1 MNRKEN
7 NYSRHRKYRL
17 IEQFDTFSKVLDL
30 ESDTDHICFKIES
43 HEIGDEFYLYLIPSD
58 EDITEKLIFRYSILN
73 KYKEGETY
81 TFDIIE
87 ERYELMFISNC
98 KNLNLPIPSKF
109 KDGSNQA
116 KIDLEVEQL
125 DLNRNKVLFKR
136 KSTEGYTISEDFSEF
151 EEGIDY
157 EFELK
162 KTYLNKLDNLIMIVG
177 YKDRNYRIY
186 PPSYFSHV
194 AFKSPVYANIFA
206 NEDGSDP
213 YLRLALKYI
222 SNTFYTEGKRYL
234 FTIKEQVYNHESDV
248 YYWLMEDENGKR
260 NRYYP
265 ENDLTFD
272 NEIAK
277 LREGDTIELYVQW
290 ISDSGQ
296 VTLIYDVK
304 NWKDKNYLVEDVFEA
319 IGYSN
324 KEDKYFFNYSNMFAI
339 NDGEFDDS
347 ECSFLEQYNEGNN
360 LWVFSYLS
368 FLDVEMFN
376 ELEEGR
382 YDEAK
387 TLIDI
392 YLRIEKWMLEESDY
406 LTNFSQ
412 WKRDG
417 IIIKAE
423 HKIVKLKASL
433 SVIDMFL
440 EGKDQEYIESLNT
453 TLLRTRYLNSSK
465 KEELKQFLAISKYFR
480 GEADFEELSKTIFLL
495 LECNL
500 ISDKDRWM
508 FIFSIT
514 SFITRIKDRVREKY
528 SDDNI
533 VDKKNKEIKQLITN
547 YYLLVFIYVK
557 DENFFYASIASVN
570 LLRNL
575 SLYYNKVEYLD
586 LAINLII
593 HNGYFEPN
601 IFMHKNIFELDCS
614 DLRKISVYD
623 KEKEY
628 TFHGAGN
635 VLSLNDAFSI
645 IPKNL
650 YNNSQSCKLK
660 TLAKLGKFN
669 LYVKSHYNL
678 NGIDEADEIYVLIDN
693 VIQAIKHNAV
703 NSENDKNL
711 ISYKELD
718 VSLDEVYEGK
728 ITRIHP
734 SGDYCYLTCVIDG
747 FVIDS
752 LLHINTFNKN
762 RMAGYINE
770 YLRVGDVVRFKVIGV
785 DDNKILISSSNFI
798 DGYAEVVLSEDAVHY
813 GRVVQRNDRY
823 SRVLT
828 ESGLT
833 VITKG
838 YSYELGDTVRL
849 KIDKYKFKSHL
860 YISKEHSF
868 SNKVILE
875 DNAEIFRKYLIAN
888 GMLAQIAEQDKLS
901 SLVSSTMRSFGH
913 IKAFDNSKELKT
925 LSLILIHIMEHRLN
939 YLAEPKEIAI
949 NYFFIITLSGVMQ
962 NSKSF
967 QFGNKLN
974 NLARIVN
981 LEHSKDVELLDSV
994 FDIEFVKDR
1003 EELQKIEEVNNTI
1016 KMLDYIDSDLIDL
1029 PVCFDASS
1037 PQYKLKKL
1045 IEAANLIKSYQLGSK
1060 LTNAIKKLVVHELY
1074 STLQVSHNSI
1084 KELQSILSDED
1095 DVKQTEKPKR
1105 VVTNLGAESKYK
1117 EFKSSLFYA
1126 ASQEPQSDVIM
1137 RTVCGFLN
1145 AYEGTGYLYIGVDDS
1160 GEIKGLKED
1169 LTYNKNIHNLD
1180 KYQNHL
1186 QSLIAEAFPKE
1197 INTLL
1202 DYRFH
1207 KSGYLNYLEII
1218 IPAHD
1223 KPVTYKDEF
1232 YQRQG
1237 VQTRIL
1243 KGKDITDFIIRK
1255 TTNPTI
1261 TPKLRPQV
1269 DASVYANDEIDDV
1282 EQSADNVVGDIENE
1296 RVEESALKNNDSYKY
1311 LKQQGDIQP
1320 AEYDMEDDSLLGYLY
1335 VLKNNMYMLSATQI
1349 KEYEVEV
1356 PITEKYKFGHLL
1368 FCYDNACVNKVD
1380 VRSLISKSFNTIYL
1394 NALSDQG
1401 NLMGIIKSLSN
1412 EMIGV
1417 ETIRNDKRY
1426 VKLYS
1431 VDKLPEHKIVG
1442 LKGNCIV
1449 QESFDKVEAYYHN
1462 ERLPEVLDVF
1472 VRNTKKGFG
1481 EAVKEYEDEYE
1492 LLKKHSKQIEYSY
1505 GLTRKDYVVSNSL
1518 PNADKGD
1525 ALLEKKL
1532 KMFKAQNR

>member
-194 AFKSPVYANIFA
+194 AFKSPVFANIFA

-368 FLDVEMFN
+368 FLDVKMFN
-376 ELEEGR
+376 VLAKGR
-382 YDEAK
+382 YDEVK
-387 TLIDI
+387 SLIDI
-392 YLRIEKWMLEESDY
+392 YLSIEKWMLEESDY

-417 IIIKAE
+417 IIQKAE
-423 HKIVKLKASL
+423 KKIEKLKAL
-433 SVIDMFL
+433 LKAIDIYL
-440 EGKDQEYIESLNT
+440 NKSEQEYIDSVNT
-453 TLLRTRYLNSSK
+453 TLLRTRYLNSKK
-465 KEELKQFLAISKYFR
+465 KEEFKQFLNVSQYFR
-480 GEADFEELSKTIFLL
+480 DEVGFEELSKPIFLL
-495 LECNL
+495 IEYNL
-500 ISDKDRWM
+500 ISDEDSWM
-508 FIFSIT
+508 FIFTIT
-514 SFITRIKDRVREKY
+514 SFILRIKNRINEQYAV
-528 SDDNI
+528 DNI
-533 VDKKNKEIKQLITN
+533 VNEKNQEIKQLITY
-547 YYLLVFIYVK
+547 YYLLI
-557 DENFFYASIASVN
+557 FFYVMDESHFKASVTSVN

-575 SLYYNKVEYLD
+575 SLYYNRVEYLD
-586 LAINLII
+586 LAINLIV
-593 HNGYFEPN
+593 HKGYFKPN

-623 KEKEY
+623 NKKEY
-628 TFHGAGN
+628 TFQGAGN
-635 VLSLNDAFSI
+635 ILNMNDGFSI

-650 YNNSQSCKLK
+650 YHNSKNCKLK

-678 NGIDEADEIYVLIDN
+678 NSIDERDEIYVLIDN
-693 VIQAIKHNAV
+693 AIQAIKHNVV
-703 NSENDKNL
+703 NSGKDRSI

-718 VSLDEVYEGK
+718 ISFDEVYEGK
-728 ITRIHP
+728 VTHIHK
-734 SGDYCYLTCVIDG
+734 SGDYCYLTCVIDD

-762 RMAGYINE
+762 RLTGYIND
-770 YLRVGDVVRFKVIGV
+770 YIQVGDVVKFKITGV
-785 DDNKILISSSNFI
+785 DDDKIVISPAHFI
-798 DGYAEVVLSEDAVHY
+798 DDYAEVVLSENAVRY
-813 GRVVQRNDRY
+813 GKVLQRNNRY

-828 ESGLT
+828 EDGLI
-833 VITKG
+833 VITNG
-838 YSYELGDTVRL
+838 YSYKIGDTIRL
-849 KIDKYKFKSHL
+849 RIDEYKYKSHL
-860 YISKEHSF
+860 YISNDHKLC
-868 SNKVILE
+868 NKVILD
-875 DNAEIFRKYLIAN
+875 DNAEIFRKYLMAT
-888 GMLAQIAEQDKLS
+888 GMLGQKAEQDSLNKLI
-901 SLVSSTMRSFGH
+901 SSTIRSVGH
-913 IKAFDNSKELKT
+913 IDAGDNSKESKT
-925 LSLILIHIMEHRLN
+925 FSLILIHTLEHRLK
-939 YLAEPKEIAI
+939 YIVDPKEIAV
-949 NYFFIITLSGVMQ
+949 NYFFIITLAGVMQ

-967 QFGNKLN
+967 QFSNKLN

-981 LEHSKDVELLDSV
+981 LEHSKGIELLDSV
-994 FDIEFVKDR
+994 FDVEFVKDR
-1003 EELQKIEEVNNTI
+1003 EELQKIKEENDTI
-1016 KMLDYIDSDLIDL
+1016 KMLDYIDTDLIDL
-1029 PVCFDASS
+1029 PVCVDAPS

-1045 IEAANLIKSYQLGSK
+1045 IESANLIKSYKLGGK
-1060 LTNAIKKLVVHELY
+1060 LTSAVKQLVVHELY
-1074 STLQVSHNSI
+1074 NTLQVSHNSL
-1084 KELQSILSDED
+1084 KELQSILSDEH
-1095 DVKQTEKPKR
+1095 DVEKTEKTKH
-1105 VVTNLGAESKYK
+1105 VVANLGAESKYK
-1117 EFKSSLFYA
+1117 EFKSSLFYS
-1126 ASQEPQSDVIM
+1126 ASQELQSDVIM
-1137 RTVCGFLN
+1137 RTICGFLN

-1202 DYRFH
+1202 DYRFQ
-1207 KSGYLNYLEII
+1207 KSGNLNYLEII

-1223 KPVTYKDEF
+1223 KPITYKDEF

-1255 TTNPTI
+1255 TTNPTT
-1261 TPKLRPQV
+1261 TPNLKSQV
-1269 DASVYANDEIDDV
+1269 GASVSDKDEMEDV
-1282 EQSADNVVGDIENE
+1282 EQSIDNVVGDIENE